1 MDLKYKYL
9 IAYLIIIIL
18 LLLTWVL
25 TKFNDDISTY
35 IDKNKKRLHSI
46 IFTLLS
52 FIIISNI
59 YIYPTKD
66 IKNSLIHENIYVYYF
81 IMIFII
87 FNMVHEMFKL
97 IS

>member
-9 IAYLIIIIL
+9 ISYSIIIIL

-25 TKFNDDISTY
+25 PKFNDDILTY
-35 IDKNKKRLHSI
+35 ININEKRLHSI

-87 FNMVHEMFKL
+87 FNMLHELFKL
-97 IS
+97 I

>member
-9 IAYLIIIIL
+9 VAYSIIIIL

-25 TKFNDDISTY
+25 PKFNYNI
-35 IDKNKKRLHSI
+35 NEKRLHSI

-52 FIIISNI
+52 FIIILNI